1 MIRPF
6 DAALALKNPLQIMCL
21 QSVVPS
27 EAYKALVYSGKHL
40 RGVTSCI

>member
-27 EAYKALVYSGKHL
+27 EAYEDSFTLEN
-40 RGVTSCI
+40 I